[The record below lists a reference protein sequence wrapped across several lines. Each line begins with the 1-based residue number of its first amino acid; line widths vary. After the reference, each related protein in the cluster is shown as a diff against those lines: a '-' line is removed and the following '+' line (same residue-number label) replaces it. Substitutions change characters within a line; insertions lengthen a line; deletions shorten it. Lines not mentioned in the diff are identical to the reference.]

1 MTDPSSLTPQPAA
14 LPSASAPAPAPKSS
28 RGAVVA
34 LSIVAA
40 IFFLA
45 AGGAGGLYYVDH
57 GKAQDTQAEQQA
69 KIDDLQAQ
77 LDTTKGDLETAESDL
92 TAAEET
98 LDACKGSIQDFLD
111 ASIQSGGAIS
121 EAEAGT
127 LLLAVLGAC
136 DITVD
141 IS

>member
-14 LPSASAPAPAPKSS
+14 LPTASAPAPKSS

-69 KIDDLQAQ
+69 KIDDLQGQ
-77 LDTTKGDLETAESDL
+77 LDRARTVANYLGSQGVSSARIRSQGFGETMPVADNATDAGRQRNRRVEIKIVPVTEEDAR
-92 TAAEET
+92 AAR
-98 LDACKGSIQDFLD
+98 
-111 ASIQSGGAIS
+111 
-121 EAEAGT
+121 AGQ
-127 LLLAVLGAC
+127 
-136 DITVD
+136 
-141 IS
+141 